1 MRNATGKL
9 RQRLDDMN
17 MRQDDALIGGLF
29 ARQGMKSI
37 PVSEQFRLDFFRE
50 ARDQRAQLGDKLV
63 SQKLLEQVLAWLA
76 DYRAEHSIA
85 K

>member
-1 MRNATGKL
+1 MRSATAKL

-17 MRQDDALIGGLF
+17 MRQDDALVGGLF
-29 ARQGMKSI
+29 ARQGMKTV

-63 SQKLLEQVLAWLA
+63 PSKLLEQVLAWLA
-76 DYRAEHSIA
+76 DYRAEHAIA
-85 K
+85 R